1 MHRLEVRPR
10 AASDNR
16 SGTVLVITAVG
27 LLSIVGMM
35 GIALD
40 TGLML
45 GRYRQAYNAAD
56 AAALAAAQA
65 LIQNESVGEANS
77 AGERF
82 VTGYNNLNGATVSI
96 RIPPSS
102 GPYAG
107 DTNFAEAI
115 VSNPSETRL
124 MQALGAGGTNQL
136 KARAVAGHEETKAKA
151 GVIALNPA
159 VTPGIGSTGQG
170 MLSVNGI
177 VITNSLGGGVD
188 QNGAVVSGLNGSG
201 ASVTGQGVIRAGKVK
216 VAGGVNSPA
225 GFIPRDAA
233 TTNHL
238 ECRNPI
244 YSDPLRRLRTP
255 NVTNGVNPT
264 SRGLLKVSSTNAR
277 VTAQPGIY
285 SSIEISTGT
294 VTFNPGIYV
303 IRGGQLRIT
312 GGNVT
317 ARGCM
322 FYLTALDYD
331 PYTGLPDVHDGETHT
346 PLPNNTNGGVTITSI
361 ATMSGITDPTSPFC
375 GMLIYMRRNNS
386 SQVEITGNCNE
397 DQMTGTVYA
406 KWSQLKLS
414 GQGVMNVQFCVG
426 NVRWS
431 GNSSMTIDC
440 NGRNIGRARV
450 TFLVE

>member
-1 MHRLEVRPR
+1 MLRIPSRSRVTPER
-10 AASDNR
+10 R
-16 SGTVLVITAVG
+16 SGTVLVITSVG
-27 LLSIVGMM
+27 LLSIIGMM

-45 GRYRQAYNAAD
+45 GRYRHAYNAAD

-65 LIQNESVGEANS
+65 LIQNESAGEAT
-77 AGERF
+77 AAAERF
-82 VTGYNNLNGATVSI
+82 VTTYNNLGGATVSI
-96 RIPPSS
+96 RIPPAT

-107 DTNFAEAI
+107 DSNFAEAI

-124 MQALGAGGTNQL
+124 MQALGVSGSNLL
-136 KARAVAGHEETKAKA
+136 KTRAVAGHEETKAKA
-151 GVIALNPA
+151 GVIALNPS
-159 VTPGIGSTGQG
+159 VTPGITSTGQG

-188 QNGAVVSGLNGSG
+188 QNGVVVSGLNGNG
-201 ASVTGQGVIRAGKVK
+201 ASVSGQGVIRAGKMK
-216 VAGGVNSPA
+216 VAGGVNNPSGFLPWDA
-225 GFIPRDAA
+225 G

-255 NVTNGVNPT
+255 NVANGVNPT
-264 SRGLLKVSSTNAR
+264 SRGQLKVSSTGAN
-277 VTAQPGIY
+277 VTAQPGVY
-285 SSIEISTGT
+285 SSIEISSGR

-317 ARGCM
+317 ALGCM
-322 FYLTALDYD
+322 FYLTSSDYD
-331 PYTGLPDVHDGETHT
+331 PYTGLPDVNDGETKVT
-346 PLPNNTNGGVTITSI
+346 LPNNTTGGVTITSI
-361 ATMSGITDPTSPFC
+361 ATMSGITSPTSPFC

-386 SQVEITGNCNE
+386 SEVEITGNCNE
-397 DQMTGTVYA
+397 DQMSGTIYA

>member
-1 MHRLEVRPR
+1 MLRIPSRSRVTPER
-10 AASDNR
+10 R
-16 SGTVLVITAVG
+16 SGTVLVITSVG
-27 LLSIVGMM
+27 LLSIIGMM

-45 GRYRQAYNAAD
+45 GRYRHAYNAAD

-65 LIQNESVGEANS
+65 LIQNESAGEAT
-77 AGERF
+77 AAAERF
-82 VTGYNNLNGATVSI
+82 VTTYNNLGGATVSI
-96 RIPPSS
+96 RIPPAT

-107 DTNFAEAI
+107 DSNFAEAI

-124 MQALGAGGTNQL
+124 MQALGVSGSNLL
-136 KARAVAGHEETKAKA
+136 KTRAVAGHEETKAKA
-151 GVIALNPA
+151 GVIALNPS
-159 VTPGIGSTGQG
+159 VTPGITSTGQG

-188 QNGAVVSGLNGSG
+188 QNGVVVSGLNGNG
-201 ASVTGQGVIRAGKVK
+201 ASVSGQGVIRAGKMK
-216 VAGGVNSPA
+216 VAGGVNSPSGFLPWDA
-225 GFIPRDAA
+225 G

-255 NVTNGVNPT
+255 NVANGVNPT
-264 SRGLLKVSSTNAR
+264 SRGHLKVSSTGAN
-277 VTAQPGIY
+277 VTAQPGVY
-285 SSIEISTGT
+285 SSIEISSGR

-317 ARGCM
+317 ALGCM
-322 FYLTALDYD
+322 FYLTSSDYD
-331 PYTGLPDVHDGETHT
+331 PYTGLPDVNDGENQIL
-346 PLPNNTNGGVTITSI
+346 LPNNAIGGVTITSI
-361 ATMSGITDPTSPFC
+361 ATMSGITNPTSPFC

-386 SQVEITGNCNE
+386 SEVEITGNCNE
-397 DQMTGTVYA
+397 DQMSGTIYA